1 MTILAQFW
9 TYVKIVKQTI
19 AVQDFTFK
27 TDSSFFQFFLAES
40 HKIKEQSTFIYDI
53 NIDSSKTVSLKIES

>member
-27 TDSSFFQFFLAES
+27 TDSSFFNFLAES